1 MPKSK
6 QRKNHKKKVQKR
18 NTIIKAQQKQ
28 FQEQMNAQLEQLRK
42 EYMAKSGNTEN
53 SQKNEMGLIQPTTG
67 IKL

>member
-28 FQEQMNAQLEQLRK
+28 FQEQMNAQFEQLRK

-53 SQKNEMGLIQPTTG
+53 SQTNEMGLIQPTTG

>member
-53 SQKNEMGLIQPTTG
+53 SQTNEMGLIQPTTG

>member
-6 QRKNHKKKVQKR
+6 QRKDHKKKVQKR
-18 NTIIKAQQKQ
+18 NTIIKAQQKH
-28 FQEQMNAQLEQLRK
+28 FQEQMNAQFEQLRK

-53 SQKNEMGLIQPTTG
+53 SQTNEMGLIQPTTG